1 MHSLPSSVRSRPL
14 PPPVAGSGVAL
25 AALLIAGAPLAA
37 DVSLPAIFSD
47 HMVLQR
53 TANVPLW
60 GTAAPGEHVTLS
72 LDGQTVETVA
82 DADGKWKAALDLR
95 NTSAARGPFT
105 LNVRGKNRIDIAD
118 VLVGEVWL
126 ASGQSNMEFS
136 LERTLDAEQEIARSA
151 RPGIREFAVESAS
164 SRKPQADCKGRWIV
178 ASPETTGKFSAT
190 AWYFARKLEA
200 TLQTPVG
207 IINSSWGGSPVEAWT
222 SAEALDTVPE
232 LKSARVRQTKAAA
245 AYPAQ
250 KKRFV
255 DAFSAW
261 LKKTGREDQA
271 AAMDADNIAAFA
283 SPDVPAS
290 AQNGWQPVTLSGTSP
305 GQSGGASGLPLAFGA
320 LWLRQEVVIPAFVAG
335 RKLRIDISSLDG
347 YETVCWDG
355 RIVGQTTFR
364 SDPGQG
370 SLRRAWIAEED
381 VREGRHTLAIRIWSP
396 AAPIRFGGVPRANLV
411 PLGREWMA
419 KTGYTLPPLSA
430 DAAPP
435 RPPPA
440 LPRAN
445 GAAAG
450 AFNAMIHPL
459 VPFAI
464 HGVIWYQGE
473 ANVRRAW
480 QYRTTFPL
488 LIGDW
493 RKQWGRDGRE
503 VRNELPFY
511 FCQLPACRDKQ
522 SGADKGSTWAELREA
537 QSQALRLPGT
547 GQAVLVDAGES
558 ADIHPRDKRTPG
570 ERLAQLV
577 LAREYGR
584 NLPSS
589 GPVWRSMTPEGGK
602 IRIRFDHTTGGLKA
616 GVLPAVYQVNTL
628 AGRTAPLVRNSPGSE
643 LEGFAVCGEDRR
655 WVWAEARIAADAG
668 DSVLVWS
675 DKVPRPVAVRYAWA
689 DNPTCNLA
697 NGEGLP
703 AAPFRTDDF
712 PAMTRNAIYR

>member
-1 MHSLPSSVRSRPL
+1 MHTLSLSRIIRAVSVFS
-14 PPPVAGSGVAL
+14 VAL
-25 AALLIAGAPLAA
+25 AALFIAGSLAA
-37 DVSLPAIFSD
+37 DVALPAIFSN

-53 TANVPLW
+53 AANVPVW
-60 GTAAPGEHVTLS
+60 GTAEPGERITLS
-72 LDGQTVETVA
+72 LAGQTIETTA
-82 DADGKWKAALDLR
+82 GADGRWT
-95 NTSAARGPFT
+95 TSLNLQETAQGPFT
-105 LNVRGKNRIDIAD
+105 MTVRGKNRITIND

-136 LERTLDAEQEIARSA
+136 LERTLDAEAEIARSA
-151 RPGIREFAVESAS
+151 RPGIRQFAVESAS
-164 SRKPQADCKGRWIV
+164 SRKPLTDCKGRWIV
-178 ASPETTGKFSAT
+178 AAPETTGKFSAL
-190 AWYFARKLEA
+190 AWYFAQKLEA

-207 IINSSWGGSPVEAWT
+207 IINSSWGGSPAEGWM
-222 SAEALDTVPE
+222 SAEAIDTIPE
-232 LKSARVRQTKAAA
+232 LKSARARQARAAA

-261 LKKTGREDQA
+261 LKKTGREDRA
-271 AAMDADNIAAFA
+271 AAATADNIAAFA
-283 SPDVPAS
+283 SANIPVS
-290 AQNGWQPVTLSGTSP
+290 GQSEWTPVTLSGTSGVTSATP
-305 GQSGGASGLPLAFGA
+305 VLPVSFGA
-320 LWLRQEVVIPAFVAG
+320 LWLRQEVVIPAYVAG

-381 VREGRHTLAIRIWSP
+381 VREGRHILAIRIWSP

-411 PLGREWMA
+411 NLSREWMA
-419 KTGYTLPPLSA
+419 KVEYTLPSLPV

-445 GAAAG
+445 RAAVG
-450 AFNAMIHPL
+450 IFNAMIHPL

-473 ANVRRAW
+473 ANAGRAW

-488 LIGDW
+488 LIEDW
-493 RKQWGRDGRE
+493 RRQWGRDGQDGRD
-503 VRNELPFY
+503 VLPFY
-511 FCQLPACRDKQ
+511 FCQLPAYRNKQ
-522 SGADKGSTWAELREA
+522 SEAGKDSSWAELREA
-537 QSQALRLPGT
+537 QSQALKLPRT
-547 GQAVLVDAGES
+547 GQAVLVDAGEA

-570 ERLAQLV
+570 ERLARLV
-577 LAREYGR
+577 LAREYGEKT
-584 NLPSS
+584 PSS
-589 GPVWRSMTPEGGK
+589 GPVWRSMTIEDGK
-602 IRIRFDHTTGGLKA
+602 IRIRFDDTNDGLKA
-616 GVLPAVYQVNTL
+616 GALPAVYPVNTL
-628 AGRTAPLVRNSPGSE
+628 AGRTAPLMRNSPGSE

-655 WVWAEARIAADAG
+655 WVWAEARIDAGAG

-689 DNPTCNLA
+689 DNPTCNLVNSA
-697 NGEGLP
+697 GLP